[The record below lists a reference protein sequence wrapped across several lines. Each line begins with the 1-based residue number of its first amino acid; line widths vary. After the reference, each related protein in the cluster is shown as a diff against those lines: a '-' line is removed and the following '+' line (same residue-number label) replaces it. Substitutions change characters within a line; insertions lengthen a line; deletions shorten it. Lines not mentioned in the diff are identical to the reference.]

1 MKIYWQIG
9 KTILEQ
15 QKERGWGSKIIDN
28 LAIDLRLEFPDF
40 KGLSLRNLKYMRA
53 FAEAY
58 PDFLNAEISR
68 DQLPMDQVVEFVQ
81 PLNAQIPWTHHT
93 IILDKVKTIDER
105 QFYIKKTFENNW
117 SKNVLKFQIDSQLY
131 LRQGKAI
138 TNFELTL
145 PLPQSDLAHET
156 FKNPYVLDFLG
167 LTEQVQERDLENA
180 LIIHLKKFM
189 LELGRGFAYVG
200 NQKNLLVGGDEYFLD
215 LLFFNYHLDCFVVF
229 ELKVGEFKPEY
240 TGQLNFY
247 INTVNAQI
255 KCAGHKPTI
264 GILLCK
270 TPNETVVKYSLLGID
285 SPIGVS
291 DYQLGQ
297 ALPKRLK
304 GEIPTVEEFEAE
316 IEKEYRE
323 FQKAK
328 TWV

>member
-1 MKIYWQIG
+1 MKLQ
-9 KTILEQ
+9 
-15 QKERGWGSKIIDN
+15 IDN
-28 LAIDLRLEFPDF
+28 
-40 KGLSLRNLKYMRA
+40 
-53 FAEAY
+53 
-58 PDFLNAEISR
+58 
-68 DQLPMDQVVEFVQ
+68 
-81 PLNAQIPWTHHT
+81 
-93 IILDKVKTIDER
+93 
-105 QFYIKKTFENNW
+105 
-117 SKNVLKFQIDSQLY
+117 QLY
-131 LRQGKAI
+131 QRQGKAI

-145 PLPQSDLAHET
+145 PKPQSDLAHET
-156 FKNPYVLDFLG
+156 FKNPYVLGFLG
-167 LTEQVQERDLENA
+167 LTEQVQECDLENA
-180 LIIHLKKFM
+180 LIMHLKKFM

-200 NQKNLLVGGDEYFLD
+200 NQKNLLVGGDDYFLD
-215 LLFFNYHLDCFVVF
+215 LLFFNYNLDCFVVF
-229 ELKVGEFKPEY
+229 ELKIGEFKPEY

-255 KCAGHKPTI
+255 KYAGHKPTI

-328 TWV
+328 PRV